1 MQLPILSTFKMVRG
15 ASIINSVLQFC
26 SDIYWIEQPAVICIS
41 SHRQRNLRFH
51 FFWILWLNLISSEPF
66 AMPKDLNHEKLR
78 NSKWSDFF
86 ERQYFNCL
94 HMSTFLWQLLTFT
107 ITRQTNFKSVS
118 ILVRTWCP
126 VFFGQIGASIPSL
139 TYSTLAG
146 EARSKESIDH
156 AVVMFTMKVFG

>member
-1 MQLPILSTFKMVRG
+1 MQLPILSTFNFYFTILFR
-15 ASIINSVLQFC
+15 
-26 SDIYWIEQPAVICIS
+26 CILDWTTRRYLHKFTQAKKLEVS
-41 SHRQRNLRFH
+41 FL
-51 FFWILWLNLISSEPF
+51 LNIVVELISSEPF

-156 AVVMFTMKVFG
+156 AVVMFTMKVLG